1 MTYNFHIEPRD
12 VLFMRDA
19 KPMSA
24 SDAGLGANWPRPDQV
39 WSAFINAFHRRW
51 PAMQDWEH
59 QHNRKPG
66 DPETCS
72 FRFGALKTGGLF
84 PYATADG
91 ISHEGKTLFKQGLY
105 LPCPLDLA
113 AHKPD
118 KDKANGKEQPTT
130 LHPMQ
135 LAARGMS
142 DLPAPLTHS
151 ISATVLGKEQPP
163 QWIHASDYARYL
175 AGEAFQIDH
184 TPHLYD
190 TERNTGIAIDPET
203 GSTIDGKLYQAE
215 YLRFHPEVRMAVQ
228 AECEIV
234 GDCGT
239 KADVFGKIA
248 EEDNIPFIF
257 GGQQGVA
264 LMRRQQ
270 QSLSLPRN
278 QLAGSGLYLRWTL
291 LTPALFPEITA
302 DAVKQIAAHPGGW
315 LPNWVDASIGKV
327 CLPRQV
333 PERIKGESRDA
344 WRARIAQSGRF
355 AATLVAA
362 RIGKPVSFSGW
373 DLQTGPKPTRLAVPA
388 GSTYIFKCGDED
400 ELQAL
405 AASLGWNG
413 DNGDIIV
420 NRRSTLF
427 GEKGFGLGVCSRLTQ
442 NIN

>member
-51 PAMQDWEH
+51 PSLQGWEH
-59 QHNRKPG
+59 EHNRKEK

-72 FRFGALKTGGLF
+72 FRFGGLKTGGLF

-91 ISHEGKTLFKQGLY
+91 ISHEGKTIFKQGMY

-113 AHKPD
+113 ADISGKG
-118 KDKANGKEQPTT
+118 KTSGKEQQTT
-130 LHPMQ
+130 LHPMH
-135 LAARGMS
+135 LVARGMS

-163 QWIHASDYARYL
+163 QWLHASDYARYL
-175 AGEAFQIDH
+175 AGETFPIDH

-190 TERNTGIAIDPET
+190 SERNTGIAIDPKT

-228 AECEIV
+228 AECVIK
-234 GDCGT
+234 GDHGAKT
-239 KADVFGKIA
+239 DVFGTIA
-248 EEDNIPFIF
+248 NEENIPFIF

-264 LMRRQQ
+264 LMRRQPQ
-270 QSLSLPRN
+270 AASLPQN

-291 LTPALFPEITA
+291 LTPALYPEIAA
-302 DAVKQIAAHPGGW
+302 DADKQIAAHPGGW
-315 LPNWVDASIGKV
+315 LPNWVEASTGTV

-333 PERIKGESRDA
+333 LGRNLGESRDA
-344 WRARIAQSGRF
+344 WRKRIAQGGRF

-388 GSTYIFKCGDED
+388 GSTYIFKCRDED

-405 AASLGWNG
+405 SASLGWNG
-413 DNGDIIV
+413 GNGDTVV

-427 GEKGFGLGVCSRLTQ
+427 GEKGFGLGVCSRLSQ